1 MNDLQNITSTC
12 GISMYADAT
21 HLSSPMSYLND
32 INVELMPE
40 FVKIYDWL
48 QANELSLNILKTE
61 YMVTGTAKMFTQ
73 MGSIPKLKSGSS
85 YLKRVVKTTS
95 LGLII
100 DDNLRWKDHIDY
112 ICSKTKRNVG
122 IISRTKGVI
131 STGSSIRLYKS
142 LVEPYFRYGNTV
154 WGLCYDNLIDKL
166 QLLQKRVARIIT
178 DTSYD
183 IANHPLL
190 LLNRTWMA

>member
-21 HLSSPMSYLND
+21 HLSSLMSYPND
-32 INVELMPE
+32 INVELIPE

-48 QANELSLNILKTE
+48 EANKLTLNILKTE
-61 YMVTGTAKMFTQ
+61 YMVTGTAKMLTQ
-73 MGSIPKLKSGSS
+73 MGSIPKMKTGSS
-85 YLKRVVKTTS
+85 YLKRVVKTRS

-154 WGLCYDNLIDKL
+154 
-166 QLLQKRVARIIT
+166 
-178 DTSYD
+178 
-183 IANHPLL
+183 
-190 LLNRTWMA
+190 